1 MLTCDNG
8 LLNTIEIVVPNDEF
22 KNDLIQYSD
31 FYREQGKMILFRNP
45 DEQMARRLKDMVN
58 TEQTKSSHNVEMTQN
73 FREINVNKS

>member
-31 FYREQGKMILFRNP
+31 FYRE
-45 DEQMARRLKDMVN
+45 
-58 TEQTKSSHNVEMTQN
+58 
-73 FREINVNKS
+73 